1 MRSTFPAGW
10 LLSTARRHRRLA
22 IVSLALGLLAA
33 LACGVALARPWSAHI
48 EVGGLLDGPFLRGFH
63 AHEHDGE
70 VNFRWSDVSSAVV
83 LPGAGVAAVQ
93 LRVHSQAD
101 GKQLTID
108 DGGGATTLRL
118 RPGWQTLWLAPRAS
132 QGSGDVRV
140 AIATTPATSGAD
152 PRQLGV
158 VLDWIDL
165 GGQSAPAGQAAL
177 LGTIVALVV
186 ALAGWALGRAWAG
199 VVAGA
204 ALGIGGLAA
213 LTWDGG
219 AYRLLLTSY
228 TGRLALTLALALAL
242 GAAVERG
249 LARIAREPA
258 DGGGA
263 WRHRLAAV
271 VALVFLARL
280 AGMAYPLAFISD
292 IRFHLYRS
300 ELIRDGRL
308 LELLLPNSSL
318 TPMQWQSDI
327 TIPYS
332 PLYYMLLA
340 PAMWLP
346 GSGPALAMMAFSS
359 LVDALAALLAAA
371 LVILGGGGRRAALA
385 AATLMG
391 FLPFG
396 LLVSVSWGLFPTL
409 LGQCLAL
416 LAIVTWLWARP
427 RLSRRRELW
436 LVAAAMTLAYISYPT
451 ALLFLGVAWL
461 ALLALLALQRDASLR
476 PTLLAGLIAAGAS
489 LALYYGWHI
498 PALVSRTFPAVLG
511 ALAGEGD
518 LHGGGRSL
526 PPIGQIMWAPLWG
539 QYGPLALG
547 MAGGGALLLAGRL
560 WRGRHALA
568 PDCDDARRRMLAT
581 VLLAWCAAYP
591 PFALADAYVPLVAKH
606 VLHLLPAI
614 AVLGGLLL
622 EDLGR
627 RRSGIALAGAA
638 VALICWQGLALEV
651 HQIIYAYVQLR

>member
-83 LPGAGVAAVQ
+83 LPGAGAAAVQ

-219 AYRLLLTSY
+219 AYRLLLTCY

-249 LARIAREPA
+249 LAPA

-371 LVILGGGGRRAALA
+371 LVILGGGGRRGALA

-436 LVAAAMTLAYISYPT
+436 LVAAAMTLAS
-451 ALLFLGVAWL
+451 ALLVLAATGWLPPLLCAVSVALAGFGTGLAGPSRDMLIKRAAPPGATGRVYGTVYSGLDLGFCLAAPVFGALLDRGIATGDTGFRGISGPVGSPRWWAGVLFVL
-461 ALLALLALQRDASLR
+461 ALLTGVLEVRQRSCLERICSLLAV
-476 PTLLAGLIAAGAS
+476 
-489 LALYYGWHI
+489 LY
-498 PALVSRTFPAVLG
+498 P
-511 ALAGEGD
+511 
-518 LHGGGRSL
+518 GR
-526 PPIGQIMWAPLWG
+526 M
-539 QYGPLALG
+539 LALG
-547 MAGGGALLLAGRL
+547 SRALR
-560 WRGRHALA
+560 
-568 PDCDDARRRMLAT
+568 AR
-581 VLLAWCAAYP
+581 
-591 PFALADAYVPLVAKH
+591 
-606 VLHLLPAI
+606 
-614 AVLGGLLL
+614 
-622 EDLGR
+622 E
-627 RRSGIALAGAA
+627 
-638 VALICWQGLALEV
+638 
-651 HQIIYAYVQLR
+651 